1 MAKDLAEASMIQVN
15 LHEVYNEVMD
25 IDEMVC
31 RSLYSIDN
39 QEMRTRMS
47 QNIILV
53 GGVCRAKGI
62 VEMFE

>member
-1 MAKDLAEASMIQVN
+1 MSKDLAEASQIQVN

-39 QEMRTRMS
+39 
-47 QNIILV
+47 
-53 GGVCRAKGI
+53 
-62 VEMFE
+62 